1 MLFTFPKK
9 IGLEA
14 LLGPNG
20 TICFLGHGSIS
31 ALGTGLVMRVQ
42 CLKLGDNYNGI
53 VVGKVHI
60 PYFNSVN
67 LFYMPITQIGYRRS
81 LAFNNIVIH
90 VPDLITNVNLFLLCT
105 VMADFFFLSV
115 CSNTSKSLIEYATF
129 KKLAELLCQCK
140 SLLII

>member
-1 MLFTFPKK
+1 M
-9 IGLEA
+9 GQSV
-14 LLGPNG
+14 
-20 TICFLGHGSIS
+20 FLGYGSIS

-42 CLKLGDNYNGI
+42 CLKLGDNDNGI

-60 PYFNSVN
+60 PYFKVLLSNSVN

-105 VMADFFFLSV
+105 VMADFFSYQ
-115 CSNTSKSLIEYATF
+115 CAATHQN
-129 KKLAELLCQCK
+129 L
-140 SLLII
+140 

>member
-1 MLFTFPKK
+1 
-9 IGLEA
+9 
-14 LLGPNG
+14 
-20 TICFLGHGSIS
+20 
-31 ALGTGLVMRVQ
+31 MRVQ
-42 CLKLGDNYNGI
+42 CLKLGDNDNGI

-60 PYFNSVN
+60 PYFKVLLSNSVN